1 MKKTSYRQREH
12 ALKEWIFEAEILG
25 MPNSL
30 LQKTKKDFEEA
41 DRMIRR
47 WEEEARFFKEM
58 GEKEESD
65 LSLDEAHEIQNELLE
80 ILSIRKFA
88 A

>member
-1 MKKTSYRQREH
+1 MKKTSYKQREH
-12 ALKEWIFEAEILG
+12 ALKEWISEAEILG
-25 MPNSL
+25 MPQSII
-30 LQKTKKDFEEA
+30 QKTKKDFEEA
-41 DRMIRR
+41 DKMIRR

-65 LSLDEAHEIQNELLE
+65 LSLDEAHDIQNELLE

>member
-1 MKKTSYRQREH
+1 
-12 ALKEWIFEAEILG
+12 